1 MGCIYLRVTSLF
13 ELQATGWVEN
23 QKAFSYLVKDA
34 FVLWQGV
41 QWTKFIKRFP
51 TRKHHL
57 THPKYVSITLKTNFF
72 VILSLILC
80 SFYKDF
86 STWLKSFSFIIP
98 WNLICVFWYIFDIFE
113 YQTVFFL
120 LSFQSIVAAAIF
132 LSFPVQGHS
141 LKTKLKFI
149 QATLEEAYRKYL
161 SRSCFS
167 AVFSIICLKQLT
179 CMLPFLKDVAKHLGH
194 WLGLDLFIK
203 MC

>member
-1 MGCIYLRVTSLF
+1 MARCSVNQIYQTISHKKASFDTPEIYLDNT
-13 ELQATGWVEN
+13 EN
-23 QKAFSYLVKDA
+23 K
-34 FVLWQGV
+34 
-41 QWTKFIKRFP
+41 
-51 TRKHHL
+51 
-57 THPKYVSITLKTNFF
+57 FF

-80 SFYKDF
+80 CFYKDF

-113 YQTVFFL
+113 YQTVFL

-167 AVFSIICLKQLT
+167 AVFPIICLKQLT
-179 CMLPFLKDVAKHLGH
+179 CMLPFLKDVAKHLARVR
-194 WLGLDLFIK
+194 FIY
-203 MC
+203 

>member
-1 MGCIYLRVTSLF
+1 MIKEFFLYNSLESYLRVLIHF
-13 ELQATGWVEN
+13 WHLWV
-23 QKAFSYLVKDA
+23 SD
-34 FVLWQGV
+34 
-41 QWTKFIKRFP
+41 
-51 TRKHHL
+51 
-57 THPKYVSITLKTNFF
+57 
-72 VILSLILC
+72 C
-80 SFYKDF
+80 
-86 STWLKSFSFIIP
+86 
-98 WNLICVFWYIFDIFE
+98 
-113 YQTVFFL
+113 FFL

-167 AVFSIICLKQLT
+167 AVFPIICLRQLT

-203 MC
+203 MCFFTILNTAHLADTRCKVWEQNFCTIRFYRGYFSRLEPRLKILTYTQRFSKSNSTSCVDYCWSRYNSLMLELSGG